1 MKLLLTTL
9 AVSSLFLTSG
19 CKKTKMMSTVT
30 AVTHADPQELDVEVE
45 HHGGEITLVVNG
57 KEQTIDL
64 SELIGEID
72 LDAVDGEVS
81 IAVMATSDHEGV
93 EPVVWAASP
102 GGHGGHGDPH
112 GGMGAH
118 MMHMKG
124 GHGEHGDPHECHG
137 GRSDHEEIPE
147 EIQFIDE
154 LSLLHEV
161 SVSMSDSSMA
171 LLGIHMI
178 RDGLEPE
185 NRLEALEVII
195 SKSSKGSSSRNAAII
210 TAIETMRELDMMDEA
225 ADLMI
230 ELVLS
235 N

>member
-1 MKLLLTTL
+1 MMHMK
-9 AVSSLFLTSG
+9 
-19 CKKTKMMSTVT
+19 
-30 AVTHADPQELDVEVE
+30 
-45 HHGGEITLVVNG
+45 
-57 KEQTIDL
+57 
-64 SELIGEID
+64 
-72 LDAVDGEVS
+72 
-81 IAVMATSDHEGV
+81 
-93 EPVVWAASP
+93 
-102 GGHGGHGDPH
+102 GGHGEHGDPHGGMGAHMMHMKGGHGEHGDPHGGMGAHMMHMKGGHGEHGDPH